1 MGVRHIPALP
11 CPGSPPPLPPLPF
24 PNHPLPARG
33 QCLSAHQDVFPPKPN
48 SAFPELL
55 PRAADGALLLC
66 LILGWF
72 VLVFFHRA
80 RSPSPKSW
88 IELGLI
94 RALLPERDVPF
105 KIPNPE
111 GLLEFGS
118 RYWIFTISF

>member
-1 MGVRHIPALP
+1 M
-11 CPGSPPPLPPLPF
+11 F
-24 PNHPLPARG
+24 PRG
-33 QCLSAHQDVFPPKPN
+33 
-48 SAFPELL
+48 
-55 PRAADGALLLC
+55 ADGALLLC

-80 RSPSPKSW
+80 RSPFSESW

-111 GLLEFGS
+111 GRLEFGS
-118 RYWIFTISF
+118 RYWIFTFFFFFLLLVFKGVFFFLNRVYSGSLNPESVSNYSIT

>member
-1 MGVRHIPALP
+1 MPRLPTTSAASPIPK
-11 CPGSPPPLPPLPF
+11 SSSS
-24 PNHPLPARG
+24 
-33 QCLSAHQDVFPPKPN
+33 CLSAHQDVFPPKPN